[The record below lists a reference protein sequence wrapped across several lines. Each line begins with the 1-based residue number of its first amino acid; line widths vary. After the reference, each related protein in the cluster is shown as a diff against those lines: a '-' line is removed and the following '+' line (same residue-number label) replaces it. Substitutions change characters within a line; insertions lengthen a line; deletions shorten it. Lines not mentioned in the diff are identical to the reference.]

1 MRKSIFTLV
10 LPLFLFVSCE
20 PQSSVD
26 CSVVSVFCGD
36 LVEVELTI
44 NGNNYLEEN
53 PNALIQVT
61 QQGFTSVGQ
70 VDADNNRIIL
80 VLYQNSPI
88 LFTVDGVNFQL
99 DMGVRTVQV
108 DCCGPVIRL
117 SSLSREGNF
126 LCNGQGDCDEVVQLP
141 LDGLGLYARE

>member
-1 MRKSIFTLV
+1 MRKSILT
-10 LPLFLFVSCE
+10 FLFSAILLVSCD

-26 CSVVSVFCGD
+26 CTVVNVFCGD
-36 LVEVELTI
+36 LVQVELTL

-53 PNALIQVT
+53 PNASIQVT
-61 QQGFTSVGQ
+61 QQGFTSVGE
-70 VDADNNRIIL
+70 VDAENNRVRL

-108 DCCGPVIRL
+108 DCCGPVIRVT
-117 SSLSREGNF
+117 SLSREGNS

-141 LDGLGLYARE
+141 LDGLGL